1 MNPNAKVFIPSMI
14 SKTIVLRPS
23 LKTDQLAQLDA
34 LSTSVAENILRP
46 MSHRELEQNLLQ
58 KIQKA
63 KSVTEIIPS
72 VTEITRIPKVTCF
85 DDLEQVAQ
93 IVYNHQ
99 TGRNIF
105 ELLWDKEKHKAI
117 LNCSA
122 CSWEVPN
129 VTIRD
134 IIHDHFD
141 DEYHVNILNESKLL
155 DQLVSSAPAV
165 VVHIQP
171 VFYEELDWKIQ
182 SYKKIKK

>member
-1 MNPNAKVFIPSMI
+1 MNPNAKVFI

-23 LKTDQLAQLDA
+23 PKTDQLDQLDA

-46 MSHRELEQNLLQ
+46 MSHRELEQNLLR
-58 KIQKA
+58 KTQKA
-63 KSVTEIIPS
+63 KSVPEITPS

-85 DDLEQVAQ
+85 DGLEQVAQ

-99 TGRNIF
+99 TGRNVF
-105 ELLWDKEKHKAI
+105 ELLWDKENHKAI
-117 LNCSA
+117 LNCSG

-129 VTIRD
+129 ATIRD

-171 VFYEELDWKIQ
+171 VFYEELDWKI
-182 SYKKIKK
+182 